1 MSSLKTDSRVKK
13 EARAVLNTTIRKDV
27 FDDFKTT
34 CKKTGIPMNTVIEAF
49 MRQFNTG
56 EFYLKL
62 GKEKIDVDMEWITDC
77 AICTID
83 FVQFDYL

>member
-1 MSSLKTDSRVKK
+1 MSSLKTDSIVKK
-13 EARAVLNTTIRKDV
+13 EDRAVLNTTIRKDV
-27 FDDFKTT
+27 FNQFKIT

-62 GKEKIDVDMEWITDC
+62 GKEKID
-77 AICTID
+77 ID
-83 FVQFDYL
+83 IK